1 MYTWLQCY
9 LYRTF
14 ILSITTLI
22 DTFINADS
30 ILHDFETT
38 VFDELVIEVARSYRE
53 DMFFV
58 QPEMTST
65 NVIVMLPTDNMSYGY
80 IDICGGWKPTDNSK
94 LLRLENPWQIPKSL
108 RTLCWIYW
116 LPLGMSHIIL
126 HHFNL
131 SISIIINVKANKS
144 WYKRM
149 MSWNNVSS
157 SKLKG
162 IYKTPFSVQTPFL
175 NYFTPWLL
183 NKSMNHLM

>member
-30 ILHDFETT
+30 ILQ
-38 VFDELVIEVARSYRE
+38 ELVIEVARSYRE

-94 LLRLENPWQIPKSL
+94 LLRLENP
-108 RTLCWIYW
+108 
-116 LPLGMSHIIL
+116 
-126 HHFNL
+126 
-131 SISIIINVKANKS
+131 
-144 WYKRM
+144 
-149 MSWNNVSS
+149 
-157 SKLKG
+157 
-162 IYKTPFSVQTPFL
+162 
-175 NYFTPWLL
+175 
-183 NKSMNHLM
+183 